1 MASIILDVTG
11 KPIQGEIA
19 SIATDIT
26 YPAFLGVLRN
36 RDDTLLTR
44 GGGGG
49 STMALKIYDD
59 IERDCH
65 AYAVLQKRKMAV
77 VARVWEV
84 REASTS
90 RIDKKAADMVRERLA
105 AINFDLLTYNALDAV
120 LKGFSVGEIMW
131 DVQGAEIG
139 IQQVIPRDQ
148 RRFTFGVER
157 ELRMLTLQ
165 NMPHGEVMPDK
176 KFIVHSFGGKDGIPF
191 GLGLGSRLFWPVLFK
206 RQDIKF
212 WLTFADKFGSP
223 TLKGTY
229 QQGSNSQKQELLDA
243 MAAISQDAGIAVPE
257 GVMIEL
263 LDASRSGST
272 DNYEKLAKYMDD
284 QISEAVLGETLSTN
298 ARGGGLGGT
307 GAANVH
313 NEVRMELV
321 KADADLLAGTLNRTL
336 MQWLTD
342 YNMPGATPPTLNY
355 IVEEQT
361 DLLARAQ
368 RDRVLFAMGRDLDDE
383 TFNEVYGD
391 GYVRVPV
398 PKIPPSPPFAKGGAQ
413 GAGDLSGTSAF
424 AEATPTAATDLAD
437 HLATEAAD
445 PWDAVIRHIKGLAA
459 TATSMQDLQN
469 KLLHAYDGLPLDDLR
484 KVMAHGYQTA
494 TLAGMA
500 DAGGQ
505 R

>member
-1 MASIILDVTG
+1 
-11 KPIQGEIA
+11 
-19 SIATDIT
+19 
-26 YPAFLGVLRN
+26 
-36 RDDTLLTR
+36 
-44 GGGGG
+44 
-49 STMALKIYDD
+49 
-59 IERDCH
+59 
-65 AYAVLQKRKMAV
+65 
-77 VARVWEV
+77 
-84 REASTS
+84 
-90 RIDKKAADMVRERLA
+90 
-105 AINFDLLTYNALDAV
+105 
-120 LKGFSVGEIMW
+120 
-131 DVQGAEIG
+131 
-139 IQQVIPRDQ
+139 
-148 RRFTFGVER
+148 
-157 ELRMLTLQ
+157 
-165 NMPHGEVMPDK
+165 
-176 KFIVHSFGGKDGIPF
+176 
-191 GLGLGSRLFWPVLFK
+191 VLFK

-243 MAAISQDAGIAVPE
+243 MAAISQDAGIAIPQ
-257 GVMIEL
+257 GVVIEL

-368 RDRVLFAMGRDLDDE
+368 RDVALLALGRDLDDE
-383 TFNEVYGD
+383 TFKVYGD